1 MTFKST
7 EIQVIIIQRVWRE
20 EKHQLWGISTPKDH
34 AEEEGIIKMPGNEW
48 PK

>member
-20 EKHQLWGISTPKDH
+20 EKHQLWGISTTKDH
-34 AEEEGIIKMPGNEW
+34 AEGEKIIKMTEKEW